1 MAIID
6 KIKLARVLQM
16 YAKIATDGGD
26 IEVMGDLVVGADV
39 FVSGEDGEPIPA
51 PDGNYTTEDG
61 KVIVVSGGIISEIKE
76 AEAPSEEQEE
86 ALAEDEQEQ
95 ATEDAPEALAEQEQT
110 PDEVAEDVARDI
122 AENEILTALEARVT
136 ALENALKELLSALA
150 MSSDKPAEKVVKV
163 DDTPQEFTGASR
175 YFASAR
181 K

>member
-1 MAIID
+1 MAILD

-61 KVIVVSGGIISEIKE
+61 KVIVVSGGIVSEIKE
-76 AEAPSEEQEE
+76 AEAPSDEQDE
-86 ALAEDEQEQ
+86 ALAED
-95 ATEDAPEALAEQEQT
+95 EQEQT

-136 ALENALKELLSALA
+136 ALENTLTELVNALA

-163 DDTPQEFTGASR
+163 DDVPQEFTGASR

>member
-1 MAIID
+1 MAILD

-61 KVIVVSGGIISEIKE
+61 KVIVVSGGIVSEIKD

-86 ALAEDEQEQ
+86 ALAEEQPEEVAEEAGEEVAEEQ
-95 ATEDAPEALAEQEQT
+95 PEALAE
-110 PDEVAEDVARDI
+110 DED
-122 AENEILTALEARVT
+122 LTALEERVT
-136 ALENALKELLSALA
+136 ALENALTELVNALA

-163 DDTPQEFTGASR
+163 DDVPQEFTGASR